1 MNPALTPYSRPP
13 PGKKKNKNGKK
24 KLKEGNVK
32 NGRKLTKKYVENQE
46 REMAEANVNVS
57 TLAGMNLMDNCTC
70 SNVKVGLTSTAG
82 QSVLNV
88 SLQVV
93 TQVQFFCEGL
103 GIPCVG
109 LLGLLGNVAAIIVL
123 R

>member
-1 MNPALTPYSRPP
+1 M
-13 PGKKKNKNGKK
+13 
-24 KLKEGNVK
+24 K

-70 SNVKVGLTSTAG
+70 SNVKVGLTSTAW